1 MTPPIIQ
8 TYPMKQ
14 TSFSDAEFASK
25 KKLTRRER
33 FLAEIE
39 AATPWPALV
48 AALLPYYP
56 KGDGRGRPPMGLE
69 RMLRMYIAQQC
80 FGLSDEGIEDAIYD
94 SQSIRGFVGIDL
106 THESAPDATTLL
118 KFRRLLEKHNLTRR
132 IFDEIN
138 VHLASKGLVMR
149 EGTIVDATL
158 IAAPPSTKN
167 RDKKRDPDMHQSKK
181 GNDWHFG
188 MKAHVG
194 VDMATGLVH
203 SVVGTAGNVADV
215 TQTHALLHG
224 GEKAVLGDAGYQGVG
239 KREENADKA
248 IDWHVAMRPS
258 VRKALK
264 KNPLGRATE
273 KLEKA
278 KASVRAKVEHCFHV
292 VKCLFK
298 HRKTRYRG
306 LAKNNAQLFTLF
318 GFANLILAR
327 RFVGTVHAQVAS

>member
-1 MTPPIIQ
+1 
-8 TYPMKQ
+8 MKQ

-25 KKLTRRER
+25 KRLTRRDR

-39 AATPWPALV
+39 AVTPWPALV

-56 KGDGRGRPPMGLE
+56 KGEGRGRPPVGLE

-94 SQSIRGFVGIDL
+94 SQAIRGFVGIDL

-138 VHLASKGLVMR
+138 GHLASRGLMMR

-167 RDKKRDPDMHQSKK
+167 RDEKRDPEMHQSKK
-181 GNDWHFG
+181 GKNWFFG
-188 MKAHVG
+188 MKAHIG
-194 VDMATGLVH
+194 VDAKSGLTHTLVT
-203 SVVGTAGNVADV
+203 TAGNVSDV
-215 TQTHALLHG
+215 TQTHNLLHG
-224 GEKAVLGDAGYQGVG
+224 DETMVFGDAGYQG
-239 KREENADKA
+239 ADKRLENMGKA
-248 IDWHVAMRPS
+248 VIWHIAMKRS
-258 VRKALK
+258 VRKAMK
-264 KNPLGRATE
+264 KNPLGRAKE

-278 KASVRAKVEHCFHV
+278 KASVRAKVEHPFHV
-292 VKCLFK
+292 LKNLFK

-306 LAKNNAQLFTLF
+306 LAKNTAQLHTLF
-318 GFANLILAR
+318 AFANLVLAGR
-327 RFVGTVHAQVAS
+327 TFVSAHARTPS

>member
-1 MTPPIIQ
+1 
-8 TYPMKQ
+8 MKQ

-25 KKLTRRER
+25 KRLTRRDR

-39 AATPWPALV
+39 AVTPWPSLV

-56 KGDGRGRPPMGLE
+56 KGEGRGRPPVGLE

-94 SQSIRGFVGIDL
+94 SRAIRGFVGIDL

-118 KFRRLLEKHNLTRR
+118 KFRRLLEKHDLTRR

-138 VHLASKGLVMR
+138 GHLASKGLMMR

-167 RDKKRDPDMHQSKK
+167 RDEKRDPEMHQSKK
-181 GNDWHFG
+181 GKNWFFG
-188 MKAHVG
+188 MKAHIG
-194 VDMATGLVH
+194 VDAKSGLTHTLVT
-203 SVVGTAGNVADV
+203 TAGNVSDV
-215 TQTHALLHG
+215 TQTHNLLHG
-224 GEKAVLGDAGYQGVG
+224 DETMVFGDAGYQGAD
-239 KREENADKA
+239 KRPENVDKA
-248 IDWHVAMRPS
+248 IIWHIAMKRS
-258 VRKALK
+258 VRKAMK
-264 KNPLGRATE
+264 KNPLGRARE

-278 KASVRAKVEHCFHV
+278 KASVRAKVEHPFHV
-292 VKCLFK
+292 LKNLFK

-306 LAKNNAQLFTLF
+306 LAKNTAQLHTLF
-318 GFANLILAR
+318 AFANLVLADR
-327 RFVGTVHAQVAS
+327 TFGSARARTPS

>member
-1 MTPPIIQ
+1 
-8 TYPMKQ
+8 MKQ

-25 KKLTRRER
+25 KRLTRRDR

-39 AATPWPALV
+39 AVTPWPALV

-56 KGDGRGRPPMGLE
+56 KGEGRGRPPVGLE

-94 SQSIRGFVGIDL
+94 SQAIRGFVGIDL

-138 VHLASKGLVMR
+138 GHLASKGLMMR

-167 RDKKRDPDMHQSKK
+167 RDERRDPEMHQSKK
-181 GNDWHFG
+181 GKNWFFG
-188 MKAHVG
+188 MKAHIG
-194 VDMATGLVH
+194 VDAKSGLTHTLVT
-203 SVVGTAGNVADV
+203 TAGNVSDV
-215 TQTHALLHG
+215 TQTHNLLHG
-224 GEKAVLGDAGYQGVG
+224 DETMVFGDAGYQGVD
-239 KREENADKA
+239 KRPENVDKA
-248 IDWHVAMRPS
+248 VIWHIAMKRS

-264 KNPLGRATE
+264 KNPLGRARE

-278 KASVRAKVEHCFHV
+278 KASVRAKVEHPFHV
-292 VKCLFK
+292 LKNLFK
-298 HRKTRYRG
+298 YRKTRYRG
-306 LAKNNAQLFTLF
+306 LAKNTAQLHTLF
-318 GFANLILAR
+318 AFANLVLAGR
-327 RFVGTVHAQVAS
+327 TFGSAHARTPS

>member
-1 MTPPIIQ
+1 
-8 TYPMKQ
+8 
-14 TSFSDAEFASK
+14 
-25 KKLTRRER
+25 
-33 FLAEIE
+33 
-39 AATPWPALV
+39 
-48 AALLPYYP
+48 
-56 KGDGRGRPPMGLE
+56 
-69 RMLRMYIAQQC
+69 
-80 FGLSDEGIEDAIYD
+80 
-94 SQSIRGFVGIDL
+94 
-106 THESAPDATTLL
+106 
-118 KFRRLLEKHNLTRR
+118 
-132 IFDEIN
+132 
-138 VHLASKGLVMR
+138 
-149 EGTIVDATL
+149 
-158 IAAPPSTKN
+158 
-167 RDKKRDPDMHQSKK
+167 MHQSKK

-239 KREENADKA
+239 KRAENADKA

-258 VRKALK
+258 VRKTLK
-264 KNPLGRATE
+264 KNSLGRATE

-318 GFANLILAR
+318 GFANLVLAR
-327 RFVGTVHAQVAS
+327 RFLGTVQSRCVLRSETDQKFSRNGRFEASKSRFDQKIAARETQSAKGLLSREKVNCSALP

>member
-1 MTPPIIQ
+1 
-8 TYPMKQ
+8 MKQ
-14 TSFSDAEFASK
+14 STFSDAEFTQK
-25 KKLTRRER
+25 KKQTRRDR

-39 AATPWPALV
+39 AVTPWTALV

-56 KGDGRGRPPMGLE
+56 KGEGRGRPPVGLE

-94 SQSIRGFVGIDL
+94 SQAIRGFVGIDL

-138 VHLASKGLVMR
+138 GHLASKGLMMR

-167 RDKKRDPDMHQSKK
+167 RDEKRDPEMHQSKK
-181 GNDWHFG
+181 GKNWFFG
-188 MKAHVG
+188 MKAHIG
-194 VDMATGLVH
+194 VDAKSGLTHTLVT
-203 SVVGTAGNVADV
+203 TAGNVSDV
-215 TQTHALLHG
+215 TQTHNLLHG
-224 GEKAVLGDAGYQGVG
+224 DETMVFGDAGYQGAD
-239 KREENADKA
+239 KRPENAGKA
-248 IDWHVAMRPS
+248 VTWHIAMKRS

-264 KNPLGRATE
+264 KNPLGRAKE

-278 KASVRAKVEHCFHV
+278 KASVRAKVEHPFHV
-292 VKCLFK
+292 LKNLFR

-306 LAKNNAQLFTLF
+306 LAKNTAQLHTLF
-318 GFANLILAR
+318 AFTNLVLAGR
-327 RFVGTVHAQVAS
+327 TFGSARARTPS